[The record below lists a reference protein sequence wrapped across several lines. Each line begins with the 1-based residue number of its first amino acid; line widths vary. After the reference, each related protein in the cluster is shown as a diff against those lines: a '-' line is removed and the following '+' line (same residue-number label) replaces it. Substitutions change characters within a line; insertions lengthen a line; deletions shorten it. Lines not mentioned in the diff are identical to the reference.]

1 MKQSELDEIDR
12 RIAEAAGKFTPGYG
26 PTPPQKADAAAVLA
40 AMVTG
45 AAEHGVTFAHFD
57 SVADFPRMAIQLV
70 QRRDARI

>member
-12 RIAEAAGKFTPGYG
+12 RIGEAAREFTSGYG
-26 PTPPQKADAAAVLA
+26 PTPVQKQDAAAVLA
-40 AMVTG
+40 AMVAG
-45 AAEHGVTFAHFD
+45 VAEHGVTFAHFD